1 MVICW
6 DPVFLCL
13 LPTTAIRN
21 QCVKDTWVLN
31 PANDLCR
38 KKCVCDPPALSDV
51 KMLQKHELQF
61 FLLAFSNLTNIRNT
75 NFDLP

>member
-13 LPTTAIRN
+13 LPTVAIRKQRVN
-21 QCVKDTWVLN
+21 ELQVLN

-38 KKCVCDPPALSDV
+38 KKRVCDPSTLSDV
-51 KMLQKHELQF
+51 
-61 FLLAFSNLTNIRNT
+61 
-75 NFDLP
+75 